1 MNRLVAHSWI
11 YFGLLALLTIAIP
24 TSNFLMSLAQVLLMV
39 NWIAEG
45 QWKDKLRKAR
55 RQPLLW
61 AFVAFFFV
69 HLLWC
74 LFSYNWDYA
83 LDDLRK
89 KLPLL
94 IVPLVLLTS
103 EPLSRK
109 RIDVLLVIYCCTL
122 LFVSSYSWVNH
133 LINPDIAYRNLFP
146 FISHIRLALNTCMA
160 MFILLYYI
168 NKVRGIPTLCGIR
181 KKICILIFVALLVWF
196 VVYLLLLQSYTGFI
210 VLFLALVVV
219 LFFQLKRMGN
229 KLYLTMYFL
238 GLVLVLIVLVLIVG
252 YYANTYYKLMPLST
266 LPLEETTANGNVY
279 THHQD
284 GFVECG
290 NYINNYICYT
300 ELDDEWNKISNKPLK
315 YITPN
320 GYPIEPTLIR
330 YLNSKGLT
338 KDSVGVTALTAYDV
352 QAIENGKATY
362 YEAYGTIVEQMIYRL
377 MFEYE
382 NYKVYGSVKNFSM
395 LQRFELWGNACEI
408 ILHNPWLGVGTGDVA
423 DEIRNNL
430 IKNNSELKDSNMR
443 THNQYLTLLLT
454 FGVVGTAIIVT
465 LFVNAIRK
473 EKLFESL
480 LFMAYFLIVMVSF
493 ISEDTL
499 ETAAGCLFCTFFFA
513 LFVMRKQANSSTN
526 NL

>member
-1 MNRLVAHSWI
+1 MNRLVLHSWI
-11 YFGLLALLTIAIP
+11 YFGLLALLVIAIP
-24 TSNFLMSLAQVLLMV
+24 TSNFLMSMAQVLLMV

-45 QWKDKLRKAR
+45 QWYIKQRRVR

-61 AFVAFFFV
+61 AFVAFFFI

-74 LFSYNWDYA
+74 LFSYNWNYA

-94 IVPLVLLTS
+94 IVPLVVLTS
-103 EPLSRK
+103 ETISRK
-109 RIDVLLVIYCCTL
+109 RIDVLLGIYCCTL

-133 LINPDIAYRNLFP
+133 LTNPDVPYRSLFP
-146 FISHIRLALNTCMA
+146 YISHIRLALNACMVI
-160 MFILLYYI
+160 FTLCYYI
-168 NKVRGIPTLCGIR
+168 YRVMTKATFCGIR
-181 KKICILIFVALLVWF
+181 KNICISILVLLIGWF
-196 VVYLLLLQSYTGFI
+196 VGYLLLLQSYTGFI
-210 VLFLALVVV
+210 TLFFALAVV
-219 LFFQLKRMGN
+219 LFFKLKRLCN
-229 KLYLTMYFL
+229 KLYLTIYFG
-238 GLVLVLIVLVLIVG
+238 GLVFILVVLALIGGHYVN
-252 YYANTYYKLMPLST
+252 AYYKLKPLSF
-266 LPLEETTANGNVY
+266 LPLEETTVNGNVY

-290 NYINNYICYT
+290 NYINNYICYS
-300 ELDDEWNKISNKPLK
+300 ELGEGWRKISNKPLD

-320 GYPIEPTLIR
+320 TYPIEPTLIR

-338 KDSVGVTALTAYDV
+338 KDSLGLAALTYYDI

-362 YEAYGTIVEQMIYRL
+362 YEAYGNVVEQMIYRL
-377 MFEYE
+377 LFEYE

-395 LQRFELWGNACEI
+395 LQRFELWGNAYEI
-408 ILHNPWLGVGTGDVA
+408 ILYNPWLGVGTGDVA

-430 IKNNSELKDSNMR
+430 LKNNSELKDSNMR

-454 FGVVGTAIIVT
+454 FGVVGTTIIIA
-465 LFVNAIRK
+465 LFVNAIWK

-480 LFMAYFLIVMVSF
+480 LFMAYFCIVMVSF

-499 ETAAGCLFCTFFFA
+499 ETAAGCLFCTFFFT
-513 LFVMRKQANSSTN
+513 LFVIRKQANSPTN
-526 NL
+526 SF